1 MSNLQSVSGHLQ
13 NEDSDIRRR
22 RLLFWCWHRGTQES
36 DVMLGRFAEAYLAD
50 FEARNSSGSK
60 LCAIALTSMCSTG
73 SSQRGVDASKGT
85 RVAPRLPVQLRI
97 PTNSF

>member
-50 FEARNSSGSK
+50 FEARNSSSSK
-60 LCAIALTSMCSTG
+60 LCAIA
-73 SSQRGVDASKGT
+73 Q
-85 RVAPRLPVQLRI
+85 
-97 PTNSF
+97 